1 MDRKRYYGRLKM
13 LLKKYPK
20 SEVYYIGGSYIFASI
35 NQFCC
40 IIFIFFSLKHPA
52 KYIGKKPRKYTI
64 PAKPLAPNINDQ
76 VRIYSTNSTS
86 GDGQVMHNTHSSQY
100 LRVRLNLQQKRR
112 HFLRVPKLDYY
123 SNTCSELLCGLSI
136 LSVPFFYQ
144 HAFSIPYSIFSQ
156 VRLSYLIWFMPWLF
170 KTYVMMALVMIW
182 NLTHFNDVCNWD
194 HMLKLLFNFS
204 AFFVKFSNESLTLY
218 CDTNTFSTR
227 CIKTRSKTRVFPY
240 SRVKKYVLQWNLLIL
255 TWKVHLHI
263 FSWKKLPN
271 QLFSPKFQC
280 RK

>member
-100 LRVRLNLQQKRR
+100 LRVRLNLQKFRENNR
-112 HFLRVPKLDYY
+112 HFLRVMPLLEYY
-123 SNTCSELLCGLSI
+123 SNTCSELLCVVCQFLI
-136 LSVPFFYQ
+136 SVLEPFFSISTWILYTLQ
-144 HAFSIPYSIFSQ
+144 HIISSQDYSI
-156 VRLSYLIWFMPWLF
+156 WLNWII
-170 KTYVMMALVMIW
+170 MIG
-182 NLTHFNDVCNWD
+182 
-194 HMLKLLFNFS
+194 
-204 AFFVKFSNESLTLY
+204 
-218 CDTNTFSTR
+218 
-227 CIKTRSKTRVFPY
+227 
-240 SRVKKYVLQWNLLIL
+240 
-255 TWKVHLHI
+255 I
-263 FSWKKLPN
+263 F
-271 QLFSPKFQC
+271 C
-280 RK
+280 V